1 MTNSIYEMSSN
12 GSFRNYP
19 SAHYICAPMS
29 FQDWLQLLQ
38 TELVHTT
45 WPEWIA
51 VIFGVAQVL
60 LAQRNHVLTYPAGII
75 SIVLSIYIL
84 TVAVLYAEALLNIYY
99 LVMSIY
105 GWYLWSRKTGKPLL
119 PVTFTTRKEWN
130 ITALIVVGGW
140 IVLYA
145 VLRLFTTSDVPVW
158 DAWVSAT
165 AWAGMWLL
173 ARRKVENWLLLN
185 LSNLFAVPL
194 QFYKH
199 LPLFALLT
207 VVLFVVACFGYF
219 DWRKIAKKAQ
229 PVPRPEW

>member
-1 MTNSIYEMSSN
+1 
-12 GSFRNYP
+12 
-19 SAHYICAPMS
+19 MS
-29 FQDWLQLLQ
+29 FQDWLQLLN
-38 TELVHTT
+38 TELVRTT

-75 SIVLSIYIL
+75 SIILSVYIL
-84 TVAVLYAEALLNIYY
+84 SVAVLYAEALLNVYY

-105 GWYLWSRKTGKPLL
+105 GWYLWTRKTGKPAL
-119 PVTFTTRKEWN
+119 PVTFTTKREWS

-140 IVLYA
+140 ILLYV
-145 VLRLFTTSDVPVW
+145 VLRLFTSSDVPLW

-207 VVLFVVACFGYF
+207 VVLFIVACFGYV
-219 DWRKIAKKAQ
+219 DWRKIAKRTPPPATI
-229 PVPRPEW
+229 PGY